1 MKKLIRK
8 AMNVAGSAALI
19 GMTVGVAAAASY
31 PDPFTSDTAIVVG
44 AGAAPSDNI
53 AAASIA
59 ANLDAAS
66 AGTSTTT
73 LTDAEGVTE
82 EEVVLGGQI
91 DLTGYDIESTM
102 SDSKIPTLL
111 DEKISW
117 DDGDGSDDYDVH
129 EELLINDMGII
140 TSLDDEDLDGVAL
153 TNNMAFEYRYVFDDA
168 FNVSQIGE
176 DAADTLYLTILGKQ
190 YEIDSM
196 TSTTI
201 QVVTS
206 DEVALSIGESVTV
219 DGKVFTVD
227 DVFDGKA
234 QINGEVISEGE
245 TEKVDGIQVRVD
257 TVGYHSNAPELSKV
271 IIRIGEDITKTYS
284 DGDEYIGEDE
294 DDPLWIWTISNAGAA
309 AGYVGVK
316 YNVNMNDADDEE
328 AGDSI
333 KYEGAGYIMPSD
345 FAEVKLEGLTDVDY
359 EDVTIKFAQKDL
371 YNSTDDAV
379 VDEDEYAVVISAETT
394 SSITVGAEE
403 TDEIYIWFAG
413 RDTEVSA
420 TEGVNSSYGSIVTY
434 YRDHDGDNT
443 PVGKARYET
452 ATDLTTNQTLTRTN
466 VATIEVGDTTMD
478 VDVTIASGLMTL
490 TFENPDD
497 SDIDFAIG
505 GTTISATGV
514 VGAFEQL
521 GTTAEDADANDI
533 KVNGTDVST
542 KEESIMDYHGIIV
555 AEADSGGVEGNADED
570 EVTLSIPDEQVF
582 AEVSVVSGGSAVTSG
597 DAGVMT
603 VKDADVATVAG
614 KNLVVIGG
622 SAINSVAAE
631 LLGGAYREALFTSA
645 TGVAAGEF
653 LIESFSRAGETALLV
668 AGYNAADTEK
678 AVTYLLNNDVDTTV
692 GTKMKGT
699 SATEA
704 TVVTA

>member
-1 MKKLIRK
+1 MKKLFRK
-8 AMNVAGSAALI
+8 AMNVAGSVALV
-19 GMTVGVAAAASY
+19 GLTVGVAAAASY

-59 ANLDAAS
+59 ANLDAES

-91 DLTGYDIESTM
+91 DATGYKVESTM
-102 SDSKIPTLL
+102 TDSKIPSLL

-117 DDGDGSDDYDVH
+117 DDGDGSDDYDIH
-129 EELLINDMGII
+129 EEIIIGDMSLI

-153 TNNMAFEYRYVFDDA
+153 TNNKAFEYRYIFDDA
-168 FNVSQIGE
+168 LNVSLIGT
-176 DAADTLYLTILGKQ
+176 DDADTLYMTILGKQ
-190 YEIDSM
+190 YEIDDM
-196 TSTTI
+196 TATTI
-201 QVVTS
+201 KVVTS
-206 DEVALSIGESVTV
+206 DEVALSIGESVTA

-234 QINGEVISEGE
+234 QINGEIISEGA
-245 TEKVDGIQVRVD
+245 TEKIDGVQVRLD

-284 DGDEYIGEDE
+284 SGDEYIGEDE
-294 DDPLWIWTISNAGAA
+294 DDPLWIWNIVDADQAD
-309 AGYVGVK
+309 GYVGVK
-316 YNVNMNDADDEE
+316 YNANINDADDDE

-333 KYEGAGYIMPSD
+333 KYEGAGYIMPTS
-345 FAEVKLEGLTDVDY
+345 FAEVRLDSLTDADY
-359 EDVTIKFAQKDL
+359 EDVTVKFAQEDL
-371 YNSTDDAV
+371 FNSTYGTANL
-379 VDEDEYAVVISAETT
+379 EDEYVVVITAETT
-394 SSITVGAEE
+394 SSITVGSEE
-403 TDEIYIWFAG
+403 TDEIYIWFAANNS
-413 RDTEVSA
+413 E
-420 TEGVNSSYGSIVTY
+420 TEGAAVPSVTGSIEVF
-434 YRDHDGDNT
+434 YRDHDGDAT
-443 PVGKARYET
+443 PTGRARFELNKT
-452 ATDLTTNQTLTRTN
+452 MTSAGALTRVN
-466 VATIEVGDTTMD
+466 VATIEIGDTVMD
-478 VDVTIASGLMTL
+478 VDVSATGGYATVH
-490 TFENPDD
+490 FENPSD
-497 SDIDFAIG
+497 SDIDLAIG
-505 GTTISATGV
+505 GTQITATAGTLERL
-514 VGAFEQL
+514 GAV
-521 GTTAEDADANDI
+521 AEDADADDI

-542 KEESIMDYHGIIV
+542 KEESIMDYYGIIV
-555 AEADSGGVEGNADED
+555 ADEDAGGVEGNADED

-582 AEVSVVSGGSAVTSG
+582 AEVSVVAGGQASTSG

-653 LIESFSRAGETALLV
+653 LIESFSRAGQTALLV

>member
-8 AMNVAGSAALI
+8 AANIVGSAALI

-59 ANLDAAS
+59 ANLDAES
-66 AGTSTTT
+66 AGSSTTT

-82 EEVVLGGQI
+82 EEVVLGDQI

-117 DDGDGSDDYDVH
+117 DDGDGNDDYDVH

-153 TNNMAFEYRYVFDDA
+153 TNNKAFEYRYVFDDA
-168 FNVSQIGE
+168 FNTTLIGH
-176 DAADTLYLTILGKQ
+176 DDADTLYLTILGKQ

-196 TSTTI
+196 TATSI

-271 IIRIGEDITKTYS
+271 ILRIGEDITKTYE
-284 DGDEYIGEDE
+284 DGDEYIGEDD

-309 AGYVGVK
+309 TGYVGVK
-316 YNVNMNDADDEE
+316 YNANINDADDDE

-359 EDVTIKFAQKDL
+359 EDVTVKFAEEDL
-371 YNSTDDAV
+371 YNSTDDGVANENKYV
-379 VDEDEYAVVISAETT
+379 VVITAETT
-394 SSITVGAEE
+394 SSITVGSEE
-403 TDEIYIWFAG
+403 TDEIYIWFAANNSE
-413 RDTEVSA
+413 TEEAAVPSQ
-420 TEGVNSSYGSIVTY
+420 TGSIEVF

-443 PVGKARYET
+443 PTGRARFEVNKT
-452 ATDLTTNQTLTRTN
+452 MTGAGALTRVN
-466 VATIEVGDTTMD
+466 VATIEIGDTTMD
-478 VDVTIASGLMTL
+478 VDVSATGGVASLH
-490 TFENPDD
+490 FENPDD
-497 SDIDFAIG
+497 SDIDLTLG
-505 GTTISATGV
+505 GDTITATAGTL
-514 VGAFEQL
+514 EQL

-542 KEESIMDYHGIIV
+542 KEESIMDYFGIVV
-555 AEADSGGVEGNADED
+555 AEEDAGGVEGNADED
-570 EVTLSIPDEQVF
+570 EVVLSIPDEQVF

-614 KNLVVIGG
+614 KNLVVVGG

-631 LLGGAYREALFTSA
+631 LLGGAYREAMFTSA

-653 LIESFSRAGETALLV
+653 LIQSFSRAGETALLV

-678 AVTYLLNNDVDTTV
+678 AVTYLLNNDVDTDV
-692 GTKMKGT
+692 GMKMKGT

>member
-1 MKKLIRK
+1 MKKLFRK
-8 AMNVAGSAALI
+8 AMNIAGSFGLI
-19 GMTVGVAAAASY
+19 GLTVGVAAAASY

-59 ANLDAAS
+59 ANLDAES

-91 DLTGYDIESTM
+91 DLAGYDIESTM
-102 SDSKIPTLL
+102 SDSKIESLL
-111 DEKISW
+111 DEKVSW
-117 DDGDGSDDYDVH
+117 DDGDGNDDYDVH
-129 EELLINDMGII
+129 EEILINDMKII

-176 DAADTLYLTILGKQ
+176 PEADTLYMTILGKQ

-196 TSTTI
+196 SATTI

-227 DVFDGKA
+227 DVFEGKA
-234 QINGEVISEGE
+234 QINGEIIAEDS

-257 TVGYHSNAPELSKV
+257 TVGYHANAPELSKV

-316 YNVNMNDADDEE
+316 YNANINDADDDE

-333 KYEGAGYIMPSD
+333 KYEGAGYIMPTD
-345 FAEVKLEGLTDVDY
+345 FAEVRLDSLTDAAY
-359 EDVTIKFAQKDL
+359 EDVTVKFLEKNL
-371 YNSTDDAV
+371 YNSTDDGVAN
-379 VDEDEYAVVISAETT
+379 EDQYVIIISAETT
-394 SSITVGAEE
+394 SSITVGTEE
-403 TDEIYIWFAG
+403 TDEIYVWFAG

-420 TEGVNSSYGSIVTY
+420 TEGVNSSYGSIAVY
-434 YRDHDGDNT
+434 YNDHDGDNT
-443 PVGKARYET
+443 PTGKARYET
-452 ATDLTTNQTLTRTN
+452 ATDLTTNQTLARTN

-478 VDVTIASGLMTL
+478 VDVTVASGLMTL
-490 TFENPDD
+490 TFENPGD
-497 SDIDFAIG
+497 SDIDLAIG

-514 VGAFEQL
+514 DGTFEKL

-542 KEESIMDYHGIIV
+542 KEESIMDYYGTIV
-555 AEADSGGVEGNADED
+555 GKDDAGGVEGNADED
-570 EVTLSIPDEQVF
+570 EVTLSIPDEQVY
-582 AEVSVVSGGSAVTSG
+582 AQVSVVAGGQASTSG

-653 LIESFSRAGETALLV
+653 LIESFSRAGKTALLV